1 LRRYNV
7 VMTAGADLAV
17 KDRYGG
23 TPLTDAVRH
32 KHDAV
37 TAFLKAQGGSLEAGA
52 YTHSLLSST

>member
-1 LRRYNV
+1 
-7 VMTAGADLAV
+7 MTAGADLAV